1 MQRHASRPP
10 KTAASHASPR
20 RSQRARR
27 TLVVG
32 GLFAYCRKASG
43 ERAFEKLI
51 VTDPGRGLTGSPEHT
66 GGLFLCPATSL
77 PNFIVSAGAA
87 LHVRHKKSESHPLPP
102 PSPPILFSTAASVL
116 IDSDAAEPSL
126 PSHCEAFP

>member
-32 GLFAYCRKASG
+32 GLFAYCRMASG

-66 GGLFLCPATSL
+66 GGLFFVPGVKFAE
-77 PNFIVSAGAA
+77 
-87 LHVRHKKSESHPLPP
+87 LHCVGRRG
-102 PSPPILFSTAASVL
+102 FACASQG
-116 IDSDAAEPSL
+116 E
-126 PSHCEAFP
+126 

>member
-20 RSQRARR
+20 L

-66 GGLFLCPATSL
+66 GGLFLCPATSS
-77 PNFIVSAGAA
+77 PSFIVSAGAA
-87 LHVRHKKSESHPLPP
+87 LHVRHKKSE
-102 PSPPILFSTAASVL
+102 SPPILFSTAASVL